1 MTALLKMTMWSKS
14 RPLTRF
20 CDTNYDVTMHR
31 HTAIRAVLTTV
42 KVLSGRGTF
51 EGQHNGNIG
60 VIPHESALHVI
71 FSPSKSSPR
80 ASRSTRV
87 TFSNHNIWKEF
98 TLTFLFV
105 GTHIGERSLSKSCLF
120 PQNPTTSRR
129 RTKTRGGFVLIYSDF
144 PSSNCRPRSRGPTAL
159 LKMTTSI

>member
-1 MTALLKMTMWSKS
+1 MTFNLAVPPKKRKYDCVTEDDYVCVRSKS

-71 FSPSKSSPR
+71 FSPLICGDSSVNDHSQNHYSSHR
-80 ASRSTRV
+80 TRQRQD
-87 TFSNHNIWKEF
+87 E
-98 TLTFLFV
+98 
-105 GTHIGERSLSKSCLF
+105 ERRQGVDLS
-120 PQNPTTSRR
+120 
-129 RTKTRGGFVLIYSDF
+129 
-144 PSSNCRPRSRGPTAL
+144 
-159 LKMTTSI
+159 